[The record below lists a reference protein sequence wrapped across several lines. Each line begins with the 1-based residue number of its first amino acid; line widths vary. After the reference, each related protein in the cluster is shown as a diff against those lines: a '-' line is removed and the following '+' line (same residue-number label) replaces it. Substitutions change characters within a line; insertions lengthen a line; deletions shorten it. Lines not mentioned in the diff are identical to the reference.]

1 MFDSNTQPKYLEKEE
16 WIIRDVHCVPSLIK
30 LFFREL
36 PSSPLQ
42 AMTNNNNN
50 NSEHNCVDNMT
61 TTYSLL
67 RSAVSSAN
75 LNSDKRDALRDF
87 KNALDFLSTA
97 QFWSVDFYNNDGTLY
112 KIRTQF
118 AAHFSPS
125 LHK

>member
-16 WIIRDVHCVPSLIK
+16 WIVRDVHCIPSLIK

-50 NSEHNCVDNMT
+50 NNMT
-61 TTYSLL
+61 TTTYGLL

-87 KNALDFLSTA
+87 KNALELLSSA
-97 QFWSVDFYNNDGTLY
+97 QFWSVLYHCAICCALSENMRPRKTTL
-112 KIRTQF
+112 INEF
-118 AAHFSPS
+118 EISV
-125 LHK
+125 

>member
-42 AMTNNNNN
+42 AMTNNNEHSCGNN
-50 NSEHNCVDNMT
+50 NSMT

-75 LNSDKRDALRDF
+75 MNSDKRDALRDF
-87 KNALDFLSTA
+87 KNALDLLSSA
-97 QFWSVDFYNNDGTLY
+97 QFRSVTRSMINNERPIFWTTCVRNFGGCED
-112 KIRTQF
+112 
-118 AAHFSPS
+118 
-125 LHK
+125 